1 MSSRRRKSVRRRPLG
16 PLTRYDEWL
25 TAALVV
31 GLLVLVFAY
40 LPSDLTR
47 SYSGVARVI
56 DGDRL
61 VVGRVETRLA
71 GIDAPEPGQMCFS
84 DGAAWPCGKA
94 ARGQLRD
101 RIAGRPV
108 TCRGAGRDGQ
118 GAILAECRLGD
129 RLLNAE
135 LVAAGWAV
143 SDEAYQAQERAA
155 EAGERGIWA
164 SRFDRPVHW
173 RNTYTVF

>member
-16 PLTRYDEWL
+16 VLTRYDELL
-25 TAALVV
+25 TAAPVL

-40 LPSDLTR
+40 LPSGLTR

-71 GIDAPEPGQMCFS
+71 GIDAPELGQMCFS

-94 ARGQLRD
+94 ARRQLRD

-118 GAILAECRLGD
+118 GRILAECRVGD
-129 RLLNAE
+129 RILNAE
-135 LVAAGWAV
+135 MVAAGWAV
-143 SDEAYQAQERAA
+143 SDEAYQAEERAA
-155 EAGERGIWA
+155 KAGERGLWA
-164 SRFDRPVHW
+164 SRFDRPAQW
-173 RNTYTVF
+173 RNTFAVF